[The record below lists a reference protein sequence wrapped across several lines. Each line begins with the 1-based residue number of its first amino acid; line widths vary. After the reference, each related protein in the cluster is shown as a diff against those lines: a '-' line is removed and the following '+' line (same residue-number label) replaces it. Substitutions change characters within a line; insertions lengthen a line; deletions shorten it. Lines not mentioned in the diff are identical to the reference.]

1 MDVKKNTLTRH
12 TFRKLLF
19 QEFGI
24 EIGEEESEKIEL
36 AESCIEIYN
45 SMEEFYEK
53 TGWDKDNPEH
63 SSQGYLEQNHICR
76 DIQGKIWYFSRIR
89 WEEGLKSLLAEKG
102 TYE

>member
-45 SMEEFYEK
+45 SMEEFYEDRL
-53 TGWDKDNPEH
+53 G
-63 SSQGYLEQNHICR
+63 
-76 DIQGKIWYFSRIR
+76 
-89 WEEGLKSLLAEKG
+89 
-102 TYE
+102 

>member
-24 EIGEEESEKIEL
+24 EIGE
-36 AESCIEIYN
+36 
-45 SMEEFYEK
+45 
-53 TGWDKDNPEH
+53 
-63 SSQGYLEQNHICR
+63 
-76 DIQGKIWYFSRIR
+76 
-89 WEEGLKSLLAEKG
+89 GLKSLLAEKG